1 MQNTSFNEQV
11 LAPFLL
17 GIQSFGNR
25 NAFYIN
31 GQFYTYR
38 QLAESISKIR
48 TALKKVDA
56 DILYIGLVANDDID
70 TYASIF
76 AIWLE
81 GKCYIPLHPR
91 QPPDRLLEIVEE
103 MNIKVILNST
113 HSPVFTKGQVVN
125 ISLLPHANELWG
137 YDSPLNPE
145 TPAYIL
151 FTSGSTGKP
160 KGVIISR
167 KNVAAFLD
175 SFSNCG
181 IVITEN
187 DRCLQCF
194 DLTFDV
200 SIQSFLVPLL
210 HGACVYTVPHGQIKY
225 TYVSELLEDHQLTFG
240 AIAPSMLRF
249 LRPYFEEI
257 KLPAMK
263 CCILTAEASPTD
275 LVEEW
280 ATCIPNARIYNFYGP
295 TEATIYCT
303 WGEINRNRPNKSLNG
318 MLSIGK
324 PMKNIQAIV
333 IDENKNILPSLA
345 KGELCVSGDQV
356 FPGYWNNDKKNAQ
369 VFFEKKM
376 GETTHTY
383 YKTGDLCYV
392 DNDGTIMLYGRL
404 DSQAK
409 IQGYRVELGEIE
421 YHTREFLN
429 GHNTVVLVFVNKTGN
444 NELALFIE
452 KQRPNKDEL
461 VNYLKSKLP
470 AYMIP
475 SKVFFE
481 KEFPLNAN
489 SKVDKIRLKEKLE
502 ISVNNFLM
510 EPKLHDFG
518 HQREKIIKQKLN
530 YE

>member
-1 MQNTSFNEQV
+1 MQNRSFNEQV
-11 LAPFLL
+11 LAPFLS
-17 GIQSFGNR
+17 GIQSFVDR

-31 GQFYTYR
+31 GHFYTYR

-48 TALKKVDA
+48 TALKKVDTN
-56 DILYIGLVANDDID
+56 IIYIGLVANDDIE

-81 GKCYIPLHPR
+81 GKCYIPLHPH
-91 QPPDRLLEIVEE
+91 QPLDRLNEIVHE
-103 MNIKVILNST
+103 MNIEVILNSM
-113 HSPVFTKGQVVN
+113 HGPIFIHKQVVN
-125 ISLLPHANELWG
+125 TSLLNYVEDVHG
-137 YDSPLNPE
+137 FDSQKNQE
-145 TPAYIL
+145 IPAYIL

-175 SFSNCG
+175 SFRNCG

-200 SIQSFLVPLL
+200 SVQSFLVPLL
-210 HGACVYTVPHGQIKY
+210 HGACIYTVPHDQIKY
-225 TYVSELLEDHQLTFG
+225 TYVSELLEDQQLTFG

-249 LRPYFEEI
+249 LRPYFAEI
-257 KLPAMK
+257 DLPAMK
-263 CCILTAEASPTD
+263 YCILTAEASPLD
-275 LVEEW
+275 LVEDW
-280 ATCIPNARIYNFYGP
+280 IACIPNARIYNFYGP

-303 WGEINRNRPNKSLNG
+303 WCEIKRDKPNKSLNG
-318 MLSIGK
+318 MLSIGG

-333 IDENKNILPSLA
+333 IDENKNILPRLE
-345 KGELCVSGDQV
+345 KGELCVSGDQI
-356 FPGYWNNDKKNAQ
+356 FPGYWNNTEKNAQ
-369 VFFEKKM
+369 VFFEKKI
-376 GETTHTY
+376 GETTHRY

-392 DNDGTIMLYGRL
+392 DGNGTIMLYGRL

-429 GHNTVVLVFVNKTGN
+429 GNNAVVLVFVNKTGN

-452 KQRPNKDEL
+452 KEKTNKEEL
-461 VNYLKSKLP
+461 LNYLKSKLP

-475 SKVFFE
+475 TKVFCE
-481 KEFPLNAN
+481 KEFSLNAN
-489 SKVDKIRLKEKLE
+489 SKVDKIKLKEKLE
-502 ISVNNFLM
+502 ISVNKFLTQ
-510 EPKLHDFG
+510 PKLHDFG
-518 HQREKIIKQKLN
+518 H
-530 YE
+530 